1 MKSPFA
7 LEPYL
12 LDVRD
17 RTAWAPD
24 LPIENYT
31 GPAVPRPVLYRIA
44 HLWTL
49 ALLDDRFDTLLLPV
63 LVTRPRI
70 IENLALLPRAFAE
83 ERLQSGA
90 CLLFLDGPHPN
101 DWPQNRAF
109 LTINATINS
118 SCP

>member
-1 MKSPFA
+1 MKSLFA

-12 LDVRD
+12 LDLRD

-24 LPIENYT
+24 LPIEDY
-31 GPAVPRPVLYRIA
+31 PDLEVPRPVLYRIA

-63 LVTRPRI
+63 LVTKAPVLD
-70 IENLALLPRAFAE
+70 NAPLLPRPFLE

-90 CLLFLDGPHPN
+90 CLLFLDGPYPN
-101 DWPQNRAF
+101 EWTRNRTY
-109 LTINATINS
+109 LATS
-118 SCP
+118 AA